1 MRRYGTLLGFVGVTL
16 LFLIASTQGAEKRLA
31 LVVGNSAYSGNLQLP
46 NPVHDATLM
55 TQTLRTLGFEVMER
69 TDVSYQEMKRA
80 IQEFGDRIQQTG
92 HETVSLFYY
101 AGHAVELK
109 GFNYLVPIKAGI
121 HSANDI
127 AIEAVEAD
135 WVLKAMEGAGSRLN
149 IVILDA
155 CRNNPFQHDRSM
167 QGRGLAS
174 MHAPRGSLIAYAT
187 APGQAAVDGV
197 NPQQKHSP
205 YTAALAHTMQK
216 PGLTILEVFQE
227 VRKLVLQATR
237 DAQTPWESTS
247 LTDTFYFRAH
257 PGNVSSE
264 SHQRQ
269 ETPRPA
275 LPIHNDPPV
284 TRKPPSPQ
292 EGNSGRLSPQHDA
305 RPVAPSPAENARR
318 NCGNTLLDVSLGTWG
333 CTQP

>member
-1 MRRYGTLLGFVGVTL
+1 MRRYGNLLGLVGVTL

-92 HETVSLFYY
+92 HDETVSLFYY

-109 GFNYLVPIKAGI
+109 GFNYLIPIKAGI

-155 CRNNPFQHDRSM
+155 CRNNPFQHKRSM
-167 QGRGLAS
+167 QGGLAS
-174 MHAPRGSLIAYAT
+174 MDAPTGSLIAYAT
-187 APGQAAVDGV
+187 APGKAAVDGV
-197 NPQQKHSP
+197 NRQQKHSP
-205 YTAALAHTMQK
+205 YTEALAHTMQK

-227 VRKLVLQATR
+227 VRKLVLKATS

-247 LTDTFYFRAH
+247 LTDTFYFRPH

-264 SHQRQ
+264 SPRRQ
-269 ETPRPA
+269 ETPRSAPV
-275 LPIHNDPPV
+275 IHTDPPV
-284 TRKPPSPQ
+284 TREPQ
-292 EGNSGRLSPQHDA
+292 EGNPGRLPPQHDA
-305 RPVAPSPAENARR
+305 RPDTTSSAEKARR